1 MRRILK
7 IYDLLKFEDLEKI
20 VTLLPEIK
28 ELFEQVDPEYYEFID
43 NDKKFNFTLDAI
55 TKLSLNY
62 FIEINVDYF
71 TISK

>member
-62 FIEINVDYF
+62 FIEINADYF
-71 TISK
+71 NISK

>member
-28 ELFEQVDPEYYEFID
+28 ELFEQVDPDYYEFI
-43 NDKKFNFTLDAI
+43 NDSF
-55 TKLSLNY
+55 
-62 FIEINVDYF
+62 
-71 TISK
+71 